1 MIHGT
6 VVGLQAHMSVI
17 LCLPELSNIEIECV
31 IDTGFEGLL
40 TLPSAVIDELGL
52 PYIARIDANLADNS
66 NIAVNVYLATILW
79 NGVEREVAVLG
90 MGRRPLIGTALLE
103 DYHLSIDFCD
113 GGTFWW
119 MISCRIDDLQDEI
132 TWNESFQRTQSK
144 LIAAAKLAKQEIAE
158 GQATAMNYDQL

>member
-17 LCLPELSNIEIECV
+17 LCLSELSNIEIECV

-52 PYIARIDANLADNS
+52 PYIARIHANLADNS

-113 GGTFWW
+113 GGTVLV
-119 MISCRIDDLQDEI
+119 DDIL
-132 TWNESFQRTQSK
+132 
-144 LIAAAKLAKQEIAE
+144 
-158 GQATAMNYDQL
+158 